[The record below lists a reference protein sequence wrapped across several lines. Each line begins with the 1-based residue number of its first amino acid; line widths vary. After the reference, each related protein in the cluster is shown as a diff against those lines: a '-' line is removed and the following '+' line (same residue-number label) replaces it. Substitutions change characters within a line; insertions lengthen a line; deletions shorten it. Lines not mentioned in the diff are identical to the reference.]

1 MFKRDVG
8 AQILLYGAYAGAV
21 AVILQVLF
29 LIFRRAVVAGIISL
43 IIGGFMVWVMYT
55 VANEYM
61 AKKEFEQWKAW
72 VVLVLSALGMLN
84 ALMNLSL
91 VNFVVLIVDAIIL
104 FGAAA
109 LLFGSGDTEVG

>member
-1 MFKRDVG
+1 MFKKDIG
-8 AQILLYGAYAGAV
+8 AQILLYGAYVGAV

-29 LIFRRAVVAGIISL
+29 LIFRGFILAGIISL

-55 VANEYM
+55 VATEYM

-72 VVLVLSALGMLN
+72 VVLVLSALGALN
-84 ALMNLSL
+84 ALMNLGF
-91 VNFVVLIVDAIIL
+91 VNFLVLIVDAIIL

-109 LLFGSGDTEVG
+109 LLFGSEDT

>member
-1 MFKRDVG
+1 MFKKDIG
-8 AQILLYGAYAGAV
+8 AQILLYGAYVGAV

-29 LIFRRAVVAGIISL
+29 LIFRGFIIAGIISL
-43 IIGGFMVWVMYT
+43 ILGGFMVWVMYT

-72 VVLVLSALGMLN
+72 VVLVLSALGALN
-84 ALMNLSL
+84 ALMNLGL
-91 VNFVVLIVDAIIL
+91 VNFVTLIVDVVIL

-109 LLFGSGDTEVG
+109 LLFGSEDTEVG